1 MDALQMGSTP
11 SQIIYSAIWIFLMY
25 GFLGWCAEVIFAALC
40 LGKFVNRGFLCGP
53 ICPIYGFGVL
63 IVGALLTP
71 VSDNLLLLFVCSVI
85 LTSALE
91 FITGWVLERVFNEK
105 WWDYSD
111 SKFNIKGYICL
122 KFSLMWGVACVVIMK
137 TVYPMTLALIHRFPL
152 ALGITLMCIF
162 LALLAADLTIT
173 LVASIGFAGRMKKLE
188 EIEVAL
194 KKISD
199 ELGEDLFEGVKAI
212 KAVSEKQGT
221 KLDELR
227 ENRRKLLV
235 KYKSLL
241 TKYKLVDKRL
251 SLAFPKLGDRVY
263 RDWLEKLKRF
273 KMQ

>member
-1 MDALQMGSTP
+1 MAVQSDLAAW
-11 SQIIYSAIWIFLMY
+11 QIIYSAIWIFLIY
-25 GFLGWCAEVIFAALC
+25 GFLGWCAEVVFAAMC

-63 IVGALLTP
+63 IVGVLLTP

-85 LTSALE
+85 LTSVLE
-91 FITGWVLERVFNEK
+91 FITGWVLERMFNEK

-152 ALGITLMCIF
+152 AHGITLMSIF

-212 KAVSEKQGT
+212 KAVSEKQST

-227 ENRRKLLV
+227 ENRRKLLI

-263 RDWLEKLKRF
+263 REWLEKLKRF